1 MDERY
6 RIGAEIGEGGTGQ
19 VFEASDSRSGDRV
32 AIKRLRRELAED
44 SGLRAEFAY
53 EARSA
58 SDLRHPGI
66 VKIHAV
72 EEDVQGLAVVME
84 RTPEGSLAD
93 RLASGQTLDPSVAIQ
108 LAEKIGRALS
118 AVHRSGLRHGNL
130 KPGNIL
136 LDGDQPK
143 LTDFGTAR
151 LALQDPLT
159 RQLVGTDYLA
169 PELLGDE
176 PLGKLDRRSDVYG
189 LAACLYAA
197 LTGESPRSGAGWRVP
212 DHLRELLQRSLSDN
226 PDERP
231 RNVDVFLE
239 ELEQASLKEPGL
251 GRAKLFAGLIF
262 LLLVGGV
269 IAAVA
274 LMSGGDED
282 KPQSAAVEQAEPAV
296 AAAGGEDPT
305 PDAAEPAAAEPGAD
319 DGAAELAAAGGALQE
334 PAGEATAELDAIHVV
349 ETRTGNGYAL
359 GFVTNTG
366 ALPIEKPRVEL
377 EFFDDRDRSLT
388 KAFSYSSFDLL
399 EPGERS
405 PIKILLKPYP
415 EGWSRYESE
424 LKVRGL
430 YMPRKRLAE
439 VALVDQKLTRSPS
452 GFSLEAQVE
461 VRNDEPV
468 ALEFIEAVV
477 VLYDAQQRPLE
488 IASGYVKDRP
498 LEPGAQGRAEVHL
511 LPHGNTPPS
520 HWQVFLDASLVPD

>member
-1 MDERY
+1 MDARY
-6 RIGAEIGEGGTGQ
+6 QIEAEIGEGGTGQ
-19 VFEASDSRSGDRV
+19 VFAAIDSRSGDRLAV
-32 AIKRLRRELAED
+32 KRLRRELAGD
-44 SGLRAEFAY
+44 AGLRAEFAY
-53 EARSA
+53 EVRSA

-72 EEDVQGLAVVME
+72 EEDDQGLAVVME
-84 RTPEGSLAD
+84 RAPDGSLAD
-93 RLASGQTLDPSVAIQ
+93 RLASGQTLDAQEAVQ

-118 AVHRSGLRHGNL
+118 AVHRAGLRHGNL

-136 LDGDQPK
+136 FDGDQPK

-189 LAACLYAA
+189 LAACVYAA

-212 DHLRELLQRSLSDN
+212 GHLRALLQRSLADN

-231 RNVDVFLE
+231 RDAGAFLE
-239 ELEQASLKEPGL
+239 ELEQASWKEPGL
-251 GRAKLFAGLIF
+251 GQAKLLAGLIF

-274 LMSGGDED
+274 LLSGGDED
-282 KPQSAAVEQAEPAV
+282 KPQPAAVEQAEPAL
-296 AAAGGEDPT
+296 AAAGAGDPA
-305 PDAAEPAAAEPGAD
+305 PGAAEPGPDA
-319 DGAAELAAAGGALQE
+319 GSPELAAAGDAAQE
-334 PAGEATAELDAIHVV
+334 PAAAATAQLTAIHVV

-366 ALPIEKPRVEL
+366 AVPIEKPRVEL
-377 EFFDDRDRSLT
+377 AFFDDQGRSLT
-388 KAFSYSSFDLL
+388 EAFSYSSFDLI

-415 EGWSRYESE
+415 KGWSRYESE

-430 YMPRKRLAE
+430 YIPRKRLAE
-439 VALVDQKLTRSPS
+439 VALVDQKLTRSPA
-452 GFSLEAQVE
+452 GFGLEAEVE
-461 VRNDEPV
+461 VRNDESV

-498 LEPGAQGRAEVHL
+498 LQPGAQGRAEVHL
-511 LPHGNTPPS
+511 LPHGDTAPS
-520 HWQVFLDASLVPD
+520 RWQVFLDASLVPD

>member
-1 MDERY
+1 
-6 RIGAEIGEGGTGQ
+6 
-19 VFEASDSRSGDRV
+19 
-32 AIKRLRRELAED
+32 
-44 SGLRAEFAY
+44 
-53 EARSA
+53 
-58 SDLRHPGI
+58 
-66 VKIHAV
+66 
-72 EEDVQGLAVVME
+72 VV
-84 RTPEGSLAD
+84 
-93 RLASGQTLDPSVAIQ
+93 
-108 LAEKIGRALS
+108 
-118 AVHRSGLRHGNL
+118 
-130 KPGNIL
+130 
-136 LDGDQPK
+136 
-143 LTDFGTAR
+143 
-151 LALQDPLT
+151 
-159 RQLVGTDYLA
+159 
-169 PELLGDE
+169 
-176 PLGKLDRRSDVYG
+176 
-189 LAACLYAA
+189 
-197 LTGESPRSGAGWRVP
+197 
-212 DHLRELLQRSLSDN
+212 
-226 PDERP
+226 
-231 RNVDVFLE
+231 VFLRPGAFPTR
-239 ELEQASLKEPGL
+239 LGL
-251 GRAKLFAGLIF
+251 GG
-262 LLLVGGV
+262 
-269 IAAVA
+269 
-274 LMSGGDED
+274 
-282 KPQSAAVEQAEPAV
+282 
-296 AAAGGEDPT
+296 
-305 PDAAEPAAAEPGAD
+305 
-319 DGAAELAAAGGALQE
+319 
-334 PAGEATAELDAIHVV
+334 VV

-377 EFFDDRDRSLT
+377 EFFDDRDRSLA

-439 VALVDQKLTRSPS
+439 VALVDQKLTRSPG